1 MGNTCKPM
9 AVSFQCMT
17 KSTTKKKKKNN
28 GVSCHALFQ
37 GIFPTQGSNPGFP
50 SCRQILYSLSHHG
63 FSGILEWVA
72 YPFFKGSSLLMSRTG
87 VSCTAVDS
95 LPAEQPGKPKTV
107 LRGKFIAVNT
117 YINIYIKKG
126 NLKIN
131 NLIFNFKVLEKKSKL
146 NSKQAVGMK

>member
-1 MGNTCKPM
+1 
-9 AVSFQCMT
+9 
-17 KSTTKKKKKNN
+17 
-28 GVSCHALFQ
+28 
-37 GIFPTQGSNPGFP
+37 
-50 SCRQILYSLSHHG
+50 
-63 FSGILEWVA
+63 
-72 YPFFKGSSLLMSRTG
+72 MSRTG

>member
-1 MGNTCKPM
+1 MKMKTQNTETYGDTAK
-9 AVSFQCMT
+9 AVVVCVLRCS
-17 KSTTKKKKKNN
+17 
-28 GVSCHALFQ
+28 
-37 GIFPTQGSNPGFP
+37 
-50 SCRQILYSLSHHG
+50 
-63 FSGILEWVA
+63 
-72 YPFFKGSSLLMSRTG
+72 
-87 VSCTAVDS
+87 
-95 LPAEQPGKPKTV
+95 V